1 MTGVA
6 EAMGS
11 WGAVGTLMLG
21 LFGLVAPLRA
31 ARMGGLA
38 PDGSRGISELRATYG
53 GLFAAMGLACLV
65 LRNLQPMALLPVH
78 GWAQQLLGWC
88 RWRWTEMCPGSMW
101 AASRW
106 KLFWAPFCGQA
117 PGRSGCR
124 RLSRGSTPK
133 GTPAQSWLTAV

>member
-6 EAMGS
+6 EAMES

-31 ARMGGLA
+31 ARMVGLA

-65 LRNLQPMALLPVH
+65 LQEPAAYGVAACAWLGAATARLVSLAVDRNVSWLNLGGVALEALL
-78 GWAQQLLGWC
+78 GALL
-88 RWRWTEMCPGSMW
+88 WT
-101 AASRW
+101 
-106 KLFWAPFCGQA
+106 
-117 PGRSGCR
+117 
-124 RLSRGSTPK
+124 
-133 GTPAQSWLTAV
+133 GTW